1 MHSDFVRR
9 IIVNAVPADARRLAR
24 HHARPTG
31 ACSIDGRLDAYH
43 PDFERPD
50 PMLSGRNMSRFDV
63 ATDQMGEARHTAMTH
78 VKSPSG

>member
-1 MHSDFVRR
+1 MLAGLRGITHARQAHALLTAGSTR
-9 IIVNAVPADARRLAR
+9 IILILNA
-24 HHARPTG
+24 
-31 ACSIDGRLDAYH
+31 
-43 PDFERPD
+43 PD